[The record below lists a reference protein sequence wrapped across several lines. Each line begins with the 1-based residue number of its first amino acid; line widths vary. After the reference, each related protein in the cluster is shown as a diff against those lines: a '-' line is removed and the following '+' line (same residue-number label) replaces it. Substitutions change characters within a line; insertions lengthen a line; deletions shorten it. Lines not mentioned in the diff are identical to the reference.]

1 MTDSISLRKI
11 QDRFG
16 DSLVE
21 VHSTLGEDTAI
32 VAASIL
38 VELAGF
44 LKDDPDL
51 DYSVLMDLTA
61 VDHHPGKPRFEVVY
75 HFLSMRHK
83 YRLRIKIPVEFSQAC
98 VDTLSHLWPN
108 ANWYEREVYDMFG
121 IEFRDHPDLRRIL
134 LYPEFEGH
142 SLRKDY
148 PIDKRQPL
156 VGPKD

>member
-121 IEFRDHPDLRRIL
+121 IEFRDHPDLRRYSAL
-134 LYPEFEGH
+134 SGVRGAPASQGLSH
-142 SLRKDY
+142 
-148 PIDKRQPL
+148 RQEAAT
-156 VGPKD
+156 GRA